1 MPTLTKA
8 RTAQLCDEIREL
20 RLKAAAT
27 HGGEHS
33 LAATYTR
40 EIGMEHLLWRVVREL
55 AGGEAGAAVTEALSY
70 SPTTGDIEAHR
81 AANAA
86 RQQAYLQ
93 RAQAATAQVP
103 A

>member
-8 RTAQLCDEIREL
+8 RTAQLCDEIRKL
-20 RLKAAAT
+20 RLEEAAAF
-27 HGGEHS
+27 S
-33 LAATYTR
+33 DRYSR
-40 EIGMEHLLWRVVREL
+40 EACQRREL
-55 AGGEAGAAVTEALSY
+55 DLEMALFRLVLDLRGSEAALSLNEALSY